1 MNLRATSLSLLSTL
15 VGNTQTKLTLR
26 QYSLQCYLHCRL
38 IYSIVLNVFI
48 SSACQNQ
55 TRPCRQFY
63 NMPRLPTF
71 FANEFVFQN
80 TYCIDSFTTCPGY
93 SRGIYAIAQRGNHV
107 DVSGVEPLSKQIIS
121 YTLYILVNVPMISQN
136 IRFKPF
142 QVRSKTFLR
151 HSWLITPLGDI
162 LCLRAL
168 KTWLK
173 IYRNPHDTKIL
184 RGLYSAFLIH
194 FAGFW

>member
-1 MNLRATSLSLLSTL
+1 
-15 VGNTQTKLTLR
+15 
-26 QYSLQCYLHCRL
+26 
-38 IYSIVLNVFI
+38 
-48 SSACQNQ
+48 
-55 TRPCRQFY
+55 
-63 NMPRLPTF
+63 
-71 FANEFVFQN
+71 
-80 TYCIDSFTTCPGY
+80 
-93 SRGIYAIAQRGNHV
+93 
-107 DVSGVEPLSKQIIS
+107 
-121 YTLYILVNVPMISQN
+121 MISQN

-184 RGLYSAFLIH
+184 RGLYSAFLIY
-194 FAGFW
+194 FAGFNLGLFQVESPRYNDTHKTYCLIYCPNLLCGFTSLPLIVIQRYLMRMSIHSKIFFTDLVFLGPFTVPKNLCT

>member
-1 MNLRATSLSLLSTL
+1 MRVTSFSLLSTL

-48 SSACQNQ
+48 SSVCQNQ

-63 NMPRLPTF
+63 NMPRLLF
-71 FANEFVFQN
+71 RMN
-80 TYCIDSFTTCPGY
+80 TLAG
-93 SRGIYAIAQRGNHV
+93 GV
-107 DVSGVEPLSKQIIS
+107 DVSGVEPLSRQIIS
-121 YTLYILVNVPMISQN
+121 YTPYILVNVPMISQN

-142 QVRSKTFLR
+142 QVRSKAFLR

-168 KTWLK
+168 KIWLK

-184 RGLYSAFLIH
+184 RGLYSAFLIY
-194 FAGFW
+194 FAGFQ

>member
-1 MNLRATSLSLLSTL
+1 MNLRATSFSLLSTL

-48 SSACQNQ
+48 SSVCQNQ

-63 NMPRLPTF
+63 NMPRLLF
-71 FANEFVFQN
+71 RLN
-80 TYCIDSFTTCPGY
+80 TPAG
-93 SRGIYAIAQRGNHV
+93 GV
-107 DVSGVEPLSKQIIS
+107 DVRGVEPLSKQIIS

-136 IRFKPF
+136 IRFKPP
-142 QVRSKTFLR
+142 QSRSKALSAA
-151 HSWLITPLGDI
+151 SWLITPLI
-162 LCLRAL
+162 SYNASERI

-184 RGLYSAFLIH
+184 RGLYSAFLIY
-194 FAGFW
+194 FAGFQ

>member
-1 MNLRATSLSLLSTL
+1 MNLRATSFSLLSTL

-48 SSACQNQ
+48 SSVCQNQ
-55 TRPCRQFY
+55 TRPCRRFY
-63 NMPRLPTF
+63 NMPRLSKRS
-71 FANEFVFQN
+71 QN
-80 TYCIDSFTTCPGY
+80 MEEEPSSGFIALG
-93 SRGIYAIAQRGNHV
+93 RGTV

-136 IRFKPF
+136 IRFKPL
-142 QVRSKTFLR
+142 QSRSKALSAA
-151 HSWLITPLGDI
+151 SWLITPLISYGASERI
-162 LCLRAL
+162 

-194 FAGFW
+194 FAGFDQLSQSNQISPIQ

>member
-1 MNLRATSLSLLSTL
+1 MNLRATSFSLLSTL

-48 SSACQNQ
+48 SSDNQ
-55 TRPCRQFY
+55 SQ
-63 NMPRLPTF
+63 NMPML
-71 FANEFVFQN
+71 
-80 TYCIDSFTTCPGY
+80 YLL
-93 SRGIYAIAQRGNHV
+93 V
-107 DVSGVEPLSKQIIS
+107 DMRRFERRSCQIIS

-136 IRFKPF
+136 IRFKLL

-151 HSWLITPLGDI
+151 RSWLITPLGDI

>member
-1 MNLRATSLSLLSTL
+1 MNLRATSFSLLSTL

-48 SSACQNQ
+48 SSVCQNQ

-63 NMPRLPTF
+63 NMSGLMFRS
-71 FANEFVFQN
+71 N
-80 TYCIDSFTTCPGY
+80 TPEG
-93 SRGIYAIAQRGNHV
+93 GV
-107 DVSGVEPLSKQIIS
+107 DVRGVEPLSKQIIS

-184 RGLYSAFLIH
+184 RGLHSAFLIH

>member
-1 MNLRATSLSLLSTL
+1 MNLRATSFSLLSTL

-48 SSACQNQ
+48 SSVCQNQ

-80 TYCIDSFTTCPGY
+80 TYCIDSFITYPGY
-93 SRGIYAIAQRGNHV
+93 PSGIYAIAQKRNHV
-107 DVSGVEPLSKQIIS
+107 DVSGVEPLSRQIIS

-142 QVRSKTFLR
+142 QVRSKAFLR

-184 RGLYSAFLIH
+184 RGLYSAFLIY
-194 FAGFW
+194 FAGFN

>member
-1 MNLRATSLSLLSTL
+1 MNLRATSFSLLSTL

-48 SSACQNQ
+48 SSVCQNQ

-63 NMPRLPTF
+63 NMSGLMFRS
-71 FANEFVFQN
+71 N
-80 TYCIDSFTTCPGY
+80 TPEG
-93 SRGIYAIAQRGNHV
+93 GV
-107 DVSGVEPLSKQIIS
+107 DVRGVEPLSKQIIS

>member
-1 MNLRATSLSLLSTL
+1 MNLRATSFSLLSTL

-48 SSACQNQ
+48 SSVCQNQ

-63 NMPRLPTF
+63 NMPRLSKRS
-71 FANEFVFQN
+71 QN
-80 TYCIDSFTTCPGY
+80 MEEEPSIGFIALG
-93 SRGIYAIAQRGNHV
+93 RGTV
-107 DVSGVEPLSKQIIS
+107 DVSGVEPLSRQIIS

-136 IRFKPF
+136 IRFKPL
-142 QVRSKTFLR
+142 QSRSKALSAA
-151 HSWLITPLGDI
+151 SWLITPLISYGASERI
-162 LCLRAL
+162 

-184 RGLYSAFLIH
+184 RGLYSAFLIY

>member
-1 MNLRATSLSLLSTL
+1 MNLRATSFSLLSTL

-48 SSACQNQ
+48 SSVCQNQ

-93 SRGIYAIAQRGNHV
+93 PSGIYAIAQKRNHV

-142 QVRSKTFLR
+142 YVRSKAFLR

-162 LCLRAL
+162 LCLRTL

-184 RGLYSAFLIH
+184 RGLYSAFLIY
-194 FAGFW
+194 FAGFN